1 MLAMKSR
8 TLFWP
13 LLFTWFILLALA
25 ACGGAAEPAAAPRA
39 TRAPAATA
47 TPRPTPTVT
56 AVTVFD
62 GGRNDNGTFY
72 RGQADAPVT
81 VIDYGD
87 FL

>member
-1 MLAMKSR
+1 MKR
-8 TLFWP
+8 DVR
-13 LLFTWFILLALA
+13 LLQFLLACVGLLLLA
-25 ACGGAAEPAAAPRA
+25 ACGGAASEPAVVSNGA

-47 TPRPTPTVT
+47 TPRPTPTRT

-72 RGQADAPVT
+72 RGAANAPVT